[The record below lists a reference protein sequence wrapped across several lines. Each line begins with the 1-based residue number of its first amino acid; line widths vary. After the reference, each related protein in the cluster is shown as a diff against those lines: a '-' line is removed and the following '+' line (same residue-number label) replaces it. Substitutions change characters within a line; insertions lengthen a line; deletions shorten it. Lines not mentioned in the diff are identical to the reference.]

1 MADFPLLPFASSP
14 SMTLGVEVEIQL
26 IDWKTHELCPA
37 APRILEAL
45 GGETD
50 RIKAEIFQPMLEINT
65 GICSSVA
72 EVRRDLLE
80 GLATLRGVASPLG
93 VDLAISGTHAFGDHD
108 GRVVYPSERYRW
120 VLQQRQWFARRLLVF
135 GLHVHVGMRDG
146 DHAIA
151 MMNGV
156 APYLPLLL
164 ALSASSPF
172 WTGHDTGLASART
185 AVFESVPNAGAPH
198 FFRDWAHFSRYIGRM
213 ERSKSIRSLKD
224 LWWDVRPNPSY
235 GTVELRICDGLPTI
249 KETLA
254 IVALVQSLMEWLDEQ
269 YREGRRFDA
278 PSWPLY
284 RENKWRAVRWGPDTE
299 MAWTEDGDTVH
310 AKELLER
317 RLRDMEPIAAR
328 TGAGSWLG
336 PLGAMASGRASF
348 DRQRAAHKATRALAG
363 VTDALVQE
371 LRADEPL
378 IFE

>member
-1 MADFPLLPFASSP
+1 MADFPTLPFQPSP

-26 IDWKTHELCPA
+26 IDWRTHDLCPA
-37 APRILEAL
+37 APRILDAL

-65 GICSSVA
+65 GICSSID
-72 EVRRDLLE
+72 EVRRDLMA
-80 GLATLRGVASPLG
+80 GLSTLRQAAAPLG
-93 VDLAISGTHAFGDHD
+93 VELAVSGTHAFGGYD

-120 VLQQRQWFARRLLVF
+120 VLQQRQWFAQRLLIF

-146 DHAIA
+146 DHAIT
-151 MMNGV
+151 MMNAV

-172 WTGHDTGLASART
+172 WTGSDTGLASART

-198 FFRDWAHFSRYIGRM
+198 FFRDWAHFSRYVGRM
-213 ERSKSIRSLKD
+213 ERSKSISSLKD

-235 GTVELRICDGLPTI
+235 GTLELRICDGLPTV

-254 IVALVQSLMEWLDEQ
+254 IVAFVQSLFHWLDAQ
-269 YREGRRFDA
+269 HRDGRRFDP

-284 RENKWRAVRWGPDTE
+284 RENKWRAVRWGPETE

-310 AKELLER
+310 ARELLER
-317 RLRDMEPIAAR
+317 RLRDVAPLASQLGAEPF
-328 TGAGSWLG
+328 LE
-336 PLGAMASGRASF
+336 PLGAMSSGRASF
-348 DRQRAAHKATRALAG
+348 ERQRAAFRATRALAG
-363 VTDALVQE
+363 VTDALIQE
-371 LRADEPL
+371 LKADEAIL
-378 IFE
+378 LD